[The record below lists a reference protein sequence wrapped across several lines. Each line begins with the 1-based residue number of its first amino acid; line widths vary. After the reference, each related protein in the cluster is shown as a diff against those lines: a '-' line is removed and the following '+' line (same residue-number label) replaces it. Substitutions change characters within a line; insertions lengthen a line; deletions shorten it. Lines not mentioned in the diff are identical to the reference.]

1 MDNLSLLT
9 AVAAGAASFLSPCV
23 LPMVPGYIGL
33 VSGYSAQE
41 LRAGEVELG
50 RVTRTTGLFVLGFT
64 LVFVLVF
71 GAAAT
76 SIGRLLAVPQ
86 FQFVSGVL
94 IILMG
99 VFVAVTAVSTPRFL
113 MPLLRERRLAVDSD
127 RFGSL
132 TAPVMG
138 AAFAFGWTPCIGP
151 FLTAALALG
160 AASDTVARGM
170 VVLTFY
176 SLGLGIP
183 FLVTSVAI
191 AGAYR
196 SFDRLRPFLVP
207 ITVVSGLLLAGF
219 GLLLVTGN
227 VTELNSWFSRW
238 LTRLGLEG
246 LADV

>member
-99 VFVAVTAVSTPRFL
+99 LVRGGDRGIDPAVSDAVAARSGGSPSTP
-113 MPLLRERRLAVDSD
+113 
-127 RFGSL
+127 
-132 TAPVMG
+132 TA
-138 AAFAFGWTPCIGP
+138 
-151 FLTAALALG
+151 
-160 AASDTVARGM
+160 SAR
-170 VVLTFY
+170 
-176 SLGLGIP
+176 
-183 FLVTSVAI
+183 
-191 AGAYR
+191 
-196 SFDRLRPFLVP
+196 
-207 ITVVSGLLLAGF
+207 
-219 GLLLVTGN
+219 
-227 VTELNSWFSRW
+227 
-238 LTRLGLEG
+238 
-246 LADV
+246 